1 MVAIPGRACY
11 KWPRNLNCLLHHYG
25 SISGNQGNEPAGKW
39 GHSLRYNIF
48 MFESSRKLWI

>member
-25 SISGNQGNEPAGKW
+25 SISGQGNEPAGKW
-39 GHSLRYNIF
+39 GQSLRYNIF
-48 MFESSRKLWI
+48 TFESSRKLWI